1 MSQNIDQQ
9 SCALKKADYI
19 AIDEMPNFNRFVRRK
34 NTFIFVMTGT
44 FLTIYILLPI
54 LAFLPILQQ
63 KVIGNITGVW
73 VYSAGLFL
81 MTIIVCTIYI
91 RRAAVFDVQ
100 AKAVIDEYKQ
110 GQSTFTEA
118 SDGSEGGIR

>member
-1 MSQNIDQQ
+1 MSKNMDQQ
-9 SCALKKADYI
+9 SRVLKKQDYI
-19 AIDEMPNFNRFVRRK
+19 AIDEMPSFNTFVRKK

-54 LAFLPILQQ
+54 LAFFPILQQ

-73 VYSAGLFL
+73 IYSAGLFL

-91 RRAAVFDVQ
+91 RRAATFD
-100 AKAVIDEYKQ
+100 KQ
-110 GQSTFTEA
+110 A
-118 SDGSEGGIR
+118 SDVIEEYRQNQSEGD

>member
-1 MSQNIDQQ
+1 MSNNIDQQ

-19 AIDEMPNFNRFVRRK
+19 AIDEMPSFNRFVQRK
-34 NTFIFVMTGT
+34 NIFIFVMTGT

-54 LAFLPILQQ
+54 LAFFPILQQ

-73 VYSAGLFL
+73 IYSAGLFL

-110 GQSTFTEA
+110 SQSTHADSSER
-118 SDGSEGGIR
+118 SEGGVR

>member
-1 MSQNIDQQ
+1 MSNNIDQQ
-9 SCALKKADYI
+9 TCALKKQDYI
-19 AIDEMPNFNRFVRRK
+19 AINEMPNFNTFVRKK

-54 LAFLPILQQ
+54 LAFFPILQQ

-81 MTIIVCTIYI
+81 MTIIVCTLYV
-91 RRAAVFDVQ
+91 RRASVFDQQ
-100 AKAVIDEYKQ
+100 AKDVIDEYRQIKSSQAKQ
-110 GQSTFTEA
+110 
-118 SDGSEGGIR
+118 SEGGQ